1 MSQSEENALRYNTG
15 EVAEIG
21 DSVLIE
27 QGRTPGELYAIIASD
42 NDENGWRLEKLGFMV
57 KAGPFGVVF
66 WPQSDT
72 DPVILVSRRN
82 ASQHD
87 LYLKTDYCFCPVSDR
102 CSG

>member
-1 MSQSEENALRYNTG
+1 MSQSEENALRYTTG

-27 QGRTPGELYAIIASD
+27 HGRTPGELYAIIASD
-42 NDENGWRLEKLGFMV
+42 NDENEWSLEEPGFMV
-57 KAGPFGVVF
+57 KAEPFGLVF

-72 DPVILVSRRN
+72 DPVIFVSRRN

-87 LYLKTDYCFCPVSDR
+87 S
-102 CSG
+102 